1 MANLALV
8 KYNFLVLIILKLMIH
23 EIRNVDNPT
32 LFHRS
37 ESIEKKHREKTNIDT
52 IN

>member
-32 LFHRS
+32 LLHRS
-37 ESIEKKHREKTNIDT
+37 KSIEKKHREKTNIDT

>member
-37 ESIEKKHREKTNIDT
+37 KSIEKKQRKDEY
-52 IN
+52 